1 MDPYRCVGCL
11 SDHDRWRHQCQVC
24 GRSGALVKLA
34 TLEEYEPESA
44 PVQRPVKLVRTAA
57 DAPDIPEVRVS
68 TGIDGLDRVLGGGMV
83 SPGVILFAG
92 APGCGKSTI
101 LMPMIAGLTTTDRLY
116 VAAEESDVR
125 FRRRAVRCGLSDR
138 LDDIPV
144 LHTQDFNVIMDVI
157 ARADPRIVVIDSVN
171 VLVDPVRD
179 VPRDTD
185 NNMLRN
191 VRAFYKDAND
201 NNRVLVLV
209 AQMNKDDGVR
219 GTKELQHLVDTVML
233 LSKQGA
239 RRVLR
244 CPEKNRDGSTDEVA
258 VFLMTKSGLH
268 EQVAEDDDEDGPVAD
283 RTDAI
288 GYMSEQDIPIP
299 KAPRR
304 RAASR
309 KKEP

>member
-116 VAAEESDVR
+116 EAAEESDVR
-125 FRRRAVRCGLSDR
+125 YRRRAVRCGLSDR

-157 ARADPRIVVIDSVN
+157 ARANPRIVVIDSVN

-179 VPRDTD
+179 VPRETLYKSYTLGASHTEVIW
-185 NNMLRN
+185 NVI
-191 VRAFYKDAND
+191 VRA
-201 NNRVLVLV
+201 VLPRLIDGIRLQIGPAMVYLIAAEMV
-209 AQMNKDDGVR
+209 CADLGFGYRIRLQSRLLNMNVVYPYIALLAAFGFVMDFSLR
-219 GTKELQHLVDTVML
+219 RLQRFV
-233 LSKQGA
+233 
-239 RRVLR
+239 
-244 CPEKNRDGSTDEVA
+244 CPWRQEKGN
-258 VFLMTKSGLH
+258 
-268 EQVAEDDDEDGPVAD
+268 
-283 RTDAI
+283 
-288 GYMSEQDIPIP
+288 
-299 KAPRR
+299 
-304 RAASR
+304 
-309 KKEP
+309 